1 MYHRGKMSLFAMKTF
16 QGKDLGL
23 GLGLRIIFIN
33 YLGYC
38 GIAQTQTLPIST
50 ASKIPYQYERD

>member
-1 MYHRGKMSLFAMKTF
+1 MSLFAMKTF

-38 GIAQTQTLPIST
+38 GGVQPQTVPVST
-50 ASKIPYQYERD
+50 TCTHNSSDPPA